1 MGNPNGGTM
10 IFNARNLFFA
20 ALGAAAMYFLD
31 PTAGT
36 ARRESMKRK
45 AHSAYEEG
53 SEKIRSVA

>member
-1 MGNPNGGTM
+1 M